1 MNRRRL
7 AVVSGLIVSSSFAA
21 VAWSQAPTRQP
32 TLAERMA
39 ALRRGWTG
47 GSQQQATND
56 SSRAAATSP
65 STQNGV
71 PQIDGRS
78 LIPGNAP
85 GRGVSQQPT
94 ARVPAP
100 SGPNSA
106 PRIASRPRAGSVQA
120 NESFEDGFTLPGL
133 GGSRLPSDASSQPQL
148 DRTATGN
155 TSRNAS
161 SDYPVI
167 QPQIQSNRAISTRYG
182 SSAAPS
188 TQSSQ
193 PSVRRSPQRR
203 TALNVDPHD
212 LSRELIGSFPTASES
227 NPQSI
232 PPTPTEES
240 ADYELQPT
248 PANTPL
254 SLPVT
259 NERTNDNSASSNS
272 VSTPQLK
279 IIESADE
286 KAHRGSDAAMSPSTD
301 LHSAFGRGTSTG
313 THRPNT
319 SPLVPPSARNRDP
332 FGESNAN
339 ASADPTVLVTQQ
351 TPIITTD
358 IRGPRQILVGRE
370 ATYRVRLENQG
381 SVAAESIVA
390 SIRIP
395 AWADVIDTT
404 TSHGTIQQSQNG
416 GTTGLLEW
424 QIVRLEGRSSETLD
438 VRLVPRS
445 SRPLELGVSYT
456 VAPVGSRA
464 VVEVQEPKLDIRVT
478 GPDEVLYGKPQ
489 LFRLTIT
496 NPGTGTA
503 ENVKIDLLPPG
514 GGEAAVSSHPLGD
527 LAAGTNKTVEMEL
540 TAREAG
546 KLSVKAHAVA
556 EGGLAADAD
565 KEIFCRKPE
574 LEVDWRGPEQKY
586 AGTQATYFFRVRNPG
601 TAPAEDVTVRVSLP
615 DGAEYAGASEGQ
627 SLDAKRREVSWHVGT
642 LGPGDDYYMEL
653 KCLMQS
659 PGANQLKISAATAAG
674 ELADSK
680 LAETSVVALADLK
693 LEVSDPNGPVAV
705 GDEAIY
711 EIRVKNRGASAA
723 KDVNIIALFS
733 DGVEPDQVEGALY
746 TVADGRVSFRTVEE
760 LPAGRQIALRIR
772 AHAVQ
777 PGMHVF
783 RAEVLCKDL
792 EIKLAA
798 EESTRF
804 YADDLPAEGGPEQ
817 QSAERSQQFEQSTVR

>member
-1 MNRRRL
+1 
-7 AVVSGLIVSSSFAA
+7 
-21 VAWSQAPTRQP
+21 
-32 TLAERMA
+32 
-39 ALRRGWTG
+39 
-47 GSQQQATND
+47 
-56 SSRAAATSP
+56 
-65 STQNGV
+65 
-71 PQIDGRS
+71 
-78 LIPGNAP
+78 
-85 GRGVSQQPT
+85 
-94 ARVPAP
+94 
-100 SGPNSA
+100 
-106 PRIASRPRAGSVQA
+106 
-120 NESFEDGFTLPGL
+120 
-133 GGSRLPSDASSQPQL
+133 
-148 DRTATGN
+148 
-155 TSRNAS
+155 
-161 SDYPVI
+161 
-167 QPQIQSNRAISTRYG
+167 
-182 SSAAPS
+182 
-188 TQSSQ
+188 
-193 PSVRRSPQRR
+193 
-203 TALNVDPHD
+203 
-212 LSRELIGSFPTASES
+212 
-227 NPQSI
+227 
-232 PPTPTEES
+232 
-240 ADYELQPT
+240 
-248 PANTPL
+248 
-254 SLPVT
+254 
-259 NERTNDNSASSNS
+259 
-272 VSTPQLK
+272 
-279 IIESADE
+279 
-286 KAHRGSDAAMSPSTD
+286 
-301 LHSAFGRGTSTG
+301 
-313 THRPNT
+313 
-319 SPLVPPSARNRDP
+319 VPPSARNRDP
-332 FGESNAN
+332 FGESSAS

-381 SVAAESIVA
+381 TVAAESIVA

-445 SRPLELGVSYT
+445 SRPLELSVSYT

-464 VVEVQEPKLDIRVT
+464 VVEVQEPKLGIHVT

-527 LAAGTNKTVEMEL
+527 LTQHQQDRRDGLGAGSGQAIGQGTPT
-540 TAREAG
+540 
-546 KLSVKAHAVA
+546 A
-556 EGGLAADAD
+556 EGGLAAMPTKILPQA
-565 KEIFCRKPE
+565 R
-574 LEVDWRGPEQKY
+574 LEVVVRSDEI
-586 AGTQATYFFRVRNPG
+586 ATATYFFRVRNPG

-674 ELADSK
+674 DSK
-680 LAETSVVALADLK
+680 LAETSVVAAADR

-705 GDEAIY
+705 GDEAVY

-723 KDVNIIALFS
+723 QDVNIIALFS

-746 TVADGRVSFRTVEE
+746 TVADGRVSFRTIEE

-772 AHAVQ
+772 AHALQ

-817 QSAERSQQFEQSTVR
+817 QSAERSQPFEQSTVR